1 MPFPL
6 GAVLSAAPGV
16 LSAATDIIKLIRQS
30 RDKATESGTVPE
42 PERIEQLTGLVERQA
57 MVIEELAQNNR
68 DLALA
73 VRNNRILSVASLVV
87 AVIAVAVA
95 VWV

>member
-30 RDKATESGTVPE
+30 KDKTAESESGSE
-42 PERIEQLTGLVERQA
+42 PERIEQLTSLVERQA

-73 VRNNRILSVASLVV
+73 VRNNRYLVLASILVAL
-87 AVIAVAVA
+87 AAVAVA
-95 VWV
+95 VLI

>member
-16 LSAATDIIKLIRQS
+16 LTAATDIIKLIRQS
-30 RDKATESGTVPE
+30 KGKSPE
-42 PERIEQLTGLVERQA
+42 PEADRLDGLAGLVERQA

>member
-16 LSAATDIIKLIRQS
+16 LGAATDIIKLIRQN
-30 RDKATESGTVPE
+30 RDKAAESVTE
-42 PERIEQLTGLVERQA
+42 PERIDQLTGLVERQA

-73 VRNNRILSVASLVV
+73 VRNNRLLSIASLLVAAAAVVV
-87 AVIAVAVA
+87 AVLV
-95 VWV
+95 

>member
-16 LSAATDIIKLIRQS
+16 LTAATDIIKLIRQS
-30 RDKATESGTVPE
+30 KDKAPAPE

-73 VRNNRILSVASLVV
+73 VRNNRRLSMASLVV
-87 AVIAVAVA
+87 AVIAVVVA
-95 VWV
+95 VVV

>member
-6 GAVLSAAPGV
+6 GTVLSAAPGV
-16 LSAATDIIKLIRQS
+16 LSAATDLIKLIRQS
-30 RDKATESGTVPE
+30 RDKSPAPQ
-42 PERIEQLTGLVERQA
+42 PERLEQLTALVERQA

-73 VRNNRILSVASLVV
+73 VRNNRRLVLLTLLL
-87 AVIAVAVA
+87 AVAA
-95 VWV
+95 VVVSILI

>member
-16 LSAATDIIKLIRQS
+16 LGAASDIIKLIRQNK
-30 RDKATESGTVPE
+30 DTPAAPE
-42 PERIEQLTGLVERQA
+42 LERLEQLTGLVERQA

-73 VRNNRILSVASLVV
+73 VRNNRILSVTSLVV
-87 AVIAVAVA
+87 AVVAVVA
-95 VWV
+95 VIV